1 MPTDKKLLAAAA
13 HTRAQAELF
22 AAAVQRAEEKVS
34 RAEEDLEAAQAAYE
48 RAVEKAQE
56 KQTEADEAAEAASGV
71 PSFAH
76 AQTAQ
81 MGLEV

>member
-22 AAAVQRAEEKVS
+22 EAAVERAEEQFA
-34 RAEEDLEAAQAAYE
+34 RAEEFMNAVQANYD
-48 RAVEKAQE
+48 RAVEKARE
-56 KQTEADEAAEAASGV
+56 KRAEADEAAEAASGI

-76 AQTAQ
+76 AQTAE
-81 MGLEV
+81 MGLKV